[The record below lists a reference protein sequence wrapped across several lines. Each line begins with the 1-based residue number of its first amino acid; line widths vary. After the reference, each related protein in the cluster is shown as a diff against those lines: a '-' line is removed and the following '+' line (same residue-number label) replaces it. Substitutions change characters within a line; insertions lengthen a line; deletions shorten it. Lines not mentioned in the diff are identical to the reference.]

1 MRYIAASIIV
11 GLLLVL
17 AACVPSLHPLYT
29 DNDLTF
35 EPALLG
41 EWIEAK
47 PDSKSTLTFS
57 KAGEKEYKLVS
68 GDRGEKQSSFI
79 ARLVKLG
86 DKRFLDVKPDP
97 AFERDNCSGL
107 PWHMFFYVSQIEPTL
122 RIWDLNDKWLEK
134 LLKANPSLLKHEV
147 VDGDLVLTAS
157 TRQLQSF
164 LLRHL
169 NTTGAFTDPVD
180 YARKK

>member
-1 MRYIAASIIV
+1 MRYITASFIA

-29 DNDLTF
+29 DKDLIF

-41 EWIEAK
+41 EWAEAK

-57 KAGEKEYKLVS
+57 KAGDKEYKLVS
-68 GDRGEKQSSFI
+68 GDGPDKKSMFI

-86 DKRFLDVKPDP
+86 DKLFLDVKPDP
-97 AFERDNCSGL
+97 ASEPDCSGL
-107 PWHMFFYVSQIEPTL
+107 PWHMFFYVSRIEPTL
-122 RIWDLNDKWLEK
+122 RMWDLNDKWLEK
-134 LLKANPSLLKHEV
+134 LLKKDPSLLKHEV

-157 TRQLQSF
+157 TKQLQSF
-164 LLRHL
+164 LLRHV
-169 NTTGAFTDPVD
+169 NTKGAFTDPVD
-180 YARKK
+180 YTRKK

>member
-1 MRYIAASIIV
+1 MKHLATSLVV
-11 GLLLVL
+11 GLLLLL

-29 DNDLTF
+29 DKDVIF

-41 EWIEAK
+41 EWVEAK
-47 PDSKSTLTFS
+47 ADSKSTLTFS
-57 KAGEKEYKLVS
+57 KAAENEYKLVS
-68 GDRGEKQSSFI
+68 GDPSDKQSNFI

-86 DKRFLDVKPDP
+86 DKLFLDVKPDP

-122 RIWDLNDKWLEK
+122 RMWDLNDKWLEK
-134 LLKANPSLLKHEV
+134 LLKKNPSLLKHEV

-157 TRQLQSF
+157 TKQLQSF

-169 NTTGAFTDPVD
+169 NTKGAFTDPVD